1 MGSPIGSQLPQ
12 IIWKPFFRKR
22 KKFEKFG
29 FISMSY
35 VFFGLGGRQAACAA
49 VYMQTRKS
57 KQQILAFVSEMC
69 LNLQF

>member
-1 MGSPIGSQLPQ
+1 MGPQ
-12 IIWKPFFRKR
+12 MGKR
-22 KKFEKFG
+22 KSFG

-35 VFFGLGGRQAACAA
+35 VFFGLAERQAACAA

-57 KQQILAFVSEMC
+57 KQRILAFVSEMC